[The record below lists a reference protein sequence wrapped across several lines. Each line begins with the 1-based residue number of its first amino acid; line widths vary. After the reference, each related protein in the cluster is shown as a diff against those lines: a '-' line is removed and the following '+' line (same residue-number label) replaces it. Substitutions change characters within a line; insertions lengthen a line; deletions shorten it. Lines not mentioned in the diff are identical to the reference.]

1 MKEVNNRSGEGAEL
15 KGSLR
20 KQVRFNAEQMTEYL
34 NMEAA
39 YKEMTRKAEV
49 LFANRGAITD
59 EQFEYLCRRYAYAT
73 IQMVKLR
80 SFVRGPKV

>member
-1 MKEVNNRSGEGAEL
+1 MNEANKRSGEGAEL

-34 NMEAA
+34 NMEAS
-39 YKEMTRKAEV
+39 YREMTRHFQNITNQDLTGEEYAE
-49 LFANRGAITD
+49 I
-59 EQFEYLCRRYAYAT
+59 CRRYAYAT